1 MNSDKHPKSDA
12 ENEKPTAEPEKKQQ
26 APVDALSRTP
36 EDLAM
41 QDAKDVADLDELDDK
56 VQKLPAYKRFFRA
69 VNIYML
75 LFILILAVTAVVT
88 VVNYINASKP
98 PQQPTIANQN
108 LTEDSLKQLATSD
121 ASVGNNSQ
129 TLTIQGNAIIQGQT
143 LTRGNL
149 NVVGNIQTGGSIQGP
164 NLVIS
169 GTSNLG
175 TAQINSLQVATN
187 TIVQGDTTV
196 NGNLNVAG
204 SSSFNGAMTASQ
216 ITVTNLILNG
226 NAVLQV
232 PNHVAFDGPSPNLA
246 TNPGALGSGGS
257 ASIKGSDT
265 SGTVN
270 ISTGNNPSTGCF
282 AQITFRQK
290 YNEQPYVI
298 ITPIGQAASQTQYY
312 VTRTTTGFSICAA
325 AVAPANQT
333 FAYDYFI
340 AG

>member
-56 VQKLPAYKRFFRA
+56 VEKLPAYKRFFRT
-69 VNIYML
+69 VNVYML
-75 LFILILAVTAVVT
+75 IFILILAVTAVVT
-88 VVNYINASKP
+88 VVNYLNATKAP
-98 PQQPTIANQN
+98 VQPTIANQN
-108 LTEDSLKQLATSD
+108 LTEDSLKQLANSD
-121 ASVGNNSQ
+121 TSVGNNSQ

-187 TIVQGDTTV
+187 TTIQGNSTV

-204 SSSFNGAMTASQ
+204 TSSFNGAITASQ
-216 ITVTNLILNG
+216 ITVTNLILSG
-226 NAVLQV
+226 NAILQV
-232 PNHVAFDGPSPNLA
+232 PNHVAFDGPAPVLA
-246 TNPGALGSGGS
+246 PTPGVLGSGGT

-270 ISTGNNPSTGCF
+270 ISTGNNPTPGCL

-290 YNEQPYVI
+290 YTDQPYVNI
-298 ITPIGQAASQTQYY
+298 SPIGPAAGQTQYY
-312 VTRTTTGFSICAA
+312 VTRNNTSFSICTANA
-325 AVAPANQT
+325 APANQS
-333 FAYDYFI
+333 FAFDYFI

>member
-1 MNSDKHPKSDA
+1 MNSDKHPKSDT
-12 ENEKPTAEPEKKQQ
+12 ENEKPAAEPEKKQQ

-41 QDAKDVADLDELDDK
+41 QDAKDVADLDDLDDK
-56 VQKLPAYKRFFRA
+56 VEKLPAYKRFFRA

-75 LFILILAVTAVVT
+75 IFILILAVTAVVT
-88 VVNYINASKP
+88 VVNYLNASKP
-98 PQQPTIANQN
+98 PVQPTIANQN

-143 LTRGNL
+143 LTRGNF

-187 TIVQGDTTV
+187 TTIQGDAIV

-204 SSSFNGAMTASQ
+204 TSSFNGAMTASQ

-232 PNHVAFDGPSPNLA
+232 PNHVAFDGPTPTLSSTPSV
-246 TNPGALGSGGS
+246 LGGGGT

-265 SGTVN
+265 SGTVT
-270 ISTGNNPSTGCF
+270 IGTGNNPTPGCF

-290 YNEQPYVI
+290 FNEQPYVTI
-298 ITPIGQAASQTQYY
+298 SPIGLAAAQTQYY
-312 VTRTTTGFSICAA
+312 VNRSATGFSICTVNA
-325 AVAPANQT
+325 APANQT